1 MKQTVQIRPEQA
13 REIVALNVGVKAAEA
28 RLAEAKARRDIGIT
42 IALAGLVDDKTMVDS
57 IADDG
62 TVTLTVPDEQKQ
74 EG

>member
-13 REIVALNVGVKAAEA
+13 REIVALNQGVKIAEIK
-28 RLAEAKARRDIGIT
+28 LSEAKARRDIGISV
-42 IALAGLVDDKTMVDS
+42 ALAGLVGDGVTVQT

-62 TVTLTVPDEQKQ
+62 TVTIDVPDAPK